1 MDIANYLSELLGQHG
16 EINVPGLGYFVHVR
30 VGAWYNDAE
39 RKFYPPGYK
48 IQFDPQT
55 LDGDDTLTKY
65 IAEKKKISLASS
77 KYFTDKYI
85 SALKQEAAL
94 QEVPF
99 ADLGWFFMD
108 KGKIAFK
115 SKVSN
120 ADSASFFGYAPINIK
135 KLNQS
140 AAPEVTIQT
149 DAHAPELV
157 NTPIQATVSAAA
169 ASPEPLPLPPPIREI
184 QSTETVNQPEEYF
197 DDEPEP
203 RHGISLWAIILIV
216 VIILASAGLTVYK
229 FKPQWLHLNKG
240 QETQLQPE
248 PKTTPVTKSDTDSVK
263 KAAKLA
269 DTTKKAI
276 LKPDSALKTTTVAT
290 PPADSSTGPVF
301 AVILGS
307 FKTVKKAQV
316 EADIYQKKGVDAR
329 VYSGP
334 GTGKLI
340 KVVTGS
346 FATYDEAKAQKDRL
360 VKEKKIETTSYPYQL
375 VKHQK

>member
-1 MDIANYLSELLGQHG
+1 MDIANYLSELLGRQG
-16 EINVPGLGYFVHVR
+16 EISVPGLGHFVHVR
-30 VGAWYNDAE
+30 VSAWYNDAE

-48 IQFDPQT
+48 IQFDPQVV
-55 LDGDDTLTKY
+55 DGDDTLTKY

-99 ADLGWFFMD
+99 AGLGWFFMD

-115 SKVSN
+115 SKISN
-120 ADSASFFGYAPINIK
+120 ADSASFYGYAPISIK
-135 KLNQS
+135 KLNQPEITEVPVETPETVS
-140 AAPEVTIQT
+140 APAI
-149 DAHAPELV
+149 
-157 NTPIQATVSAAA
+157 TPIQEPADNSVSP
-169 ASPEPLPLPPPIREI
+169 PEPMPLPRPIREI
-184 QSTETVNQPEEYF
+184 PEETADQPVEYF
-197 DDEPEP
+197 DDEPEEK
-203 RHGISLWAIILIV
+203 RGISAWAIILVV
-216 VIILASAGLTVYK
+216 VIILASAGLTIYK
-229 FKPQWLHLNKG
+229 FKPQWLHLNNG
-240 QETQLQPE
+240 QEILLP
-248 PKTTPVTKSDTDSVK
+248 PVTKAPPVVKHDTDSVK
-263 KAAKLA
+263 KAMQPA
-269 DTTKKAI
+269 DTTNKAI
-276 LKPDSALKTTTVAT
+276 LKPDSSLKKANVAT
-290 PPADSSTGPVF
+290 TQADSSTGPVF

-307 FKTVKKAQV
+307 FKTVKKAQI

-346 FATYDEAKAQKDRL
+346 FGTYEEAKAQKDRL
-360 VKEKKIETTSYPYQL
+360 VKEKKIEITSYPYQL

>member
-16 EINVPGLGYFVHVR
+16 EISVPGLGYFVHVR
-30 VGAWYNDAE
+30 VGAWYSDAE

-120 ADSASFFGYAPINIK
+120 TDSASFFGYAPVSIK
-135 KLNQS
+135 KLNQP
-140 AAPEVTIQT
+140 AAPEVTAQT
-149 DAHAPELV
+149 AAPAPEPV
-157 NTPIQATVSAAA
+157 DTPVQATAAIP
-169 ASPEPLPLPPPIREI
+169 SPEPLPLPPPVRNIEF
-184 QSTETVNQPEEYF
+184 TETVNQPEEYV
-197 DDEPEP
+197 DDEPEA
-203 RHGISLWAIILIV
+203 RRGISLWAIILIV
-216 VIILASAGLTVYK
+216 VIILASAALTVYK

-240 QETQLQPE
+240 QETQVSPE
-248 PKTTPVTKSDTDSVK
+248 TKAVPVVKSDTDSVK
-263 KAAKLA
+263 KAAQPA
-269 DTTKKAI
+269 DTIKKTI
-276 LKPDSALKTTTVAT
+276 LKPDSALNKVAAPVNDTLARVRYELLAGAFKKKTDAQKTIIQYKKLGFTAHILENVPGRLFKLSLGTYFVREEAVE
-290 PPADSSTGPVF
+290 AKQKIVSTGKISDDKITIQPYNP
-301 AVILGS
+301 
-307 FKTVKKAQV
+307 KK
-316 EADIYQKKGVDAR
+316 
-329 VYSGP
+329 
-334 GTGKLI
+334 
-340 KVVTGS
+340 
-346 FATYDEAKAQKDRL
+346 
-360 VKEKKIETTSYPYQL
+360 
-375 VKHQK
+375 

>member
-16 EINVPGLGYFVHVR
+16 EISVPGLGYFVHVR

-108 KGKIAFK
+108 KGRIAFK

-120 ADSASFFGYAPINIK
+120 TDNASFYGYAPVSIK
-135 KLNQS
+135 KLNQP
-140 AAPEVTIQT
+140 AAPEVTAQPGT
-149 DAHAPELV
+149 VAPEHV
-157 NTPIQATVSAAA
+157 STPIQATTTPVQ
-169 ASPEPLPLPPPIREI
+169 SPEPLPLPPPIRDI
-184 QSTETVNQPEEYF
+184 QFTETVNQPEEYI
-197 DDEPEP
+197 DDEPEI
-203 RHGISLWAIILIV
+203 RRGISLWAIILIV
-216 VIILASAGLTVYK
+216 VIILASAALTVYK

-240 QETQLQPE
+240 QETQLLPE
-248 PKTTPVTKSDTDSVK
+248 PKATPVTKSDTDSVK
-263 KAAKLA
+263 KVAQPA
-269 DTTKKAI
+269 DTIKKAI
-276 LKPDSALKTTTVAT
+276 SKPDSTLNKASVVA

-301 AVILGS
+301 AIILES
-307 FKTVKKAQV
+307 TKTLAKAQA
-316 EADIYQKKGVDAR
+316 EADHFQKKGVDAR

-346 FATYDEAKAQKDRL
+346 FTTYEEAKAQKDRL
-360 VKEKKIETTSYPYQL
+360 VKEKKIDIKSYPYQL

>member
-16 EINVPGLGYFVHVR
+16 EISVPGLGHFVHVR
-30 VGAWYNDAE
+30 VSAWYNDAE

-48 IQFDPQT
+48 IQFNPQIV
-55 LDGDDTLTKY
+55 DGDDTLTRY

-85 SALKQEAAL
+85 NSLKQEAAL

-115 SKVSN
+115 SKISN
-120 ADSASFFGYAPINIK
+120 ADNASFYGYAPVGIK
-135 KLNQS
+135 KLNQP
-140 AAPEVTIQT
+140 AAPEVTVET
-149 DAHAPELV
+149 GTAAPEAV
-157 NTPIQATVSAAA
+157 GTPVQATTAAVQ
-169 ASPEPLPLPPPIREI
+169 SPEPLPLPPPIREI
-184 QSTETVNQPEEYF
+184 LSEETVNQPEEYF
-197 DDEPEP
+197 DAEPEP
-203 RHGISLWAIILIV
+203 RRSISTWAIVLIAI
-216 VIILASAGLTVYK
+216 IILASAGLTIYK
-229 FKPQWLHLNKG
+229 FKPQWLRLNKG
-240 QETQLQPE
+240 QEMQLPPE
-248 PKTTPVTKSDTDSVK
+248 PKATPVTKSDTDSVK
-263 KAAKLA
+263 KAAPPT
-269 DTTKKAI
+269 DTIKKAI
-276 LKPDSALKTTTVAT
+276 LKPDSALKTASAAT

-307 FKTVKKAQV
+307 FKTVKKAQA
-316 EADIYQKKGVDAR
+316 EADNYQRKGVDAR

-360 VKEKKIETTSYPYQL
+360 VKEKKIEITSYPYQL

>member
-16 EINVPGLGYFVHVR
+16 EISVPGLGYFVHVR

-85 SALKQEAAL
+85 GALKQEAAL

-99 ADLGWFFMD
+99 ADLGWFFTD

-115 SKVSN
+115 SKISN
-120 ADSASFFGYAPINIK
+120 NDNASFYGYAPVSIK
-135 KLNQS
+135 KLNQP
-140 AAPEVTIQT
+140 AAPEVTAQT
-149 DAHAPELV
+149 AAPAPEPAD
-157 NTPIQATVSAAA
+157 TPVQATAAIP
-169 ASPEPLPLPPPIREI
+169 SPEPLPLPPPVRNIEF
-184 QSTETVNQPEEYF
+184 TETVNQPEEYV

-203 RHGISLWAIILIV
+203 RRGISLWAIILIV
-216 VIILASAGLTVYK
+216 VIILASAALTVYK

-240 QETQLQPE
+240 QEMQLQPE
-248 PKTTPVTKSDTDSVK
+248 PKATPVTKSDTDSVK
-263 KAAKLA
+263 KAAQPA
-269 DTTKKAI
+269 DTIKKAI
-276 LKPDSALKTTTVAT
+276 LKPDSALKTASVAT
-290 PPADSSTGPVF
+290 PPADSSTAPVF

-307 FKTVKKAQV
+307 FKTVKKAQA